1 MFSTF
6 ELIYLQW
13 TVVCMLF
20 NKTLYCEVVF
30 FVSGVK
36 TEMLTRLIIFVITF
50 FTLSCHLTTTEENQ
64 LPHPTPA
71 PHEQV
76 ADDDGPPVDA
86 ARVTDEPG
94 VTQFTPEEKELIE
107 ELENEKPIVD
117 SDGSEQLDTENAE
130 MEDDVQSDVH
140 RRNGELDGV
149 VEDETAEYYE
159 ENVAENE
166 PPEADSVADA
176 VDPEFPNPFSNDLL
190 HSPKVNKILRHRPAK
205 DVLETTIIYKPDQY
219 GRVKMEQYIQT
230 KLNGRIILD
239 YQEHY
244 ETHPERV
251 THKDILDAYVKM
263 TEEDTEDPEIIDFG
277 RHPSEGRPVESQ
289 ESARSRRKGESEDE
303 EDEDEDQLQNKP
315 MTEEEKKGEP

>member
-1 MFSTF
+1 MV
-6 ELIYLQW
+6 YLLSDPW
-13 TVVCMLF
+13 
-20 NKTLYCEVVF
+20 KTH
-30 FVSGVK
+30 GVK

-94 VTQFTPEEKELIE
+94 VTQFTAEQNELQDELERLIAEENELME

-117 SDGSEQLDTENAE
+117 SDGSKQVDTENAE
-130 MEDDVQSDVH
+130 MEDDVQSDVQ
-140 RRNGELDGV
+140 RRNEEPDGV

-166 PPEADSVADA
+166 SPEAA

-277 RHPSEGRPVESQ
+277 RHPSEGRPVEAR
-289 ESARSRRKGESEDE
+289 ESARSRLRGSLRMRRMKMKMISCKIN
-303 EDEDEDQLQNKP
+303 Q
-315 MTEEEKKGEP
+315 